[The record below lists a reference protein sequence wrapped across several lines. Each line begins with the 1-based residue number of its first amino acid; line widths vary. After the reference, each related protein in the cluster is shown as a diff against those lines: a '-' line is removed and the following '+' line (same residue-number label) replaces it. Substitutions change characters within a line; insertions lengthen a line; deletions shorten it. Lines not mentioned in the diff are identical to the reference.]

1 MLENEQPVV
10 LERKGDVVFVVS
22 SIMNDL
28 FIAPFHFTILVLMRW
43 NMLPDLQWKSD
54 IQLKKLIEE
63 HRGKRSL
70 GIWGGGGGG

>member
-63 HRGKRSL
+63 HSGKKSP
-70 GIWGGGGGG
+70 